1 MHCYRFTAEITY
13 PDNGQVLEHGDLVIK
28 IQLDDYQLPS
38 QLHGSM
44 ICVALSWTHSH
55 ASAPRSKASST
66 QVAAEQQQQQKS
78 DFAEQCFDEVPDLS
92 FQAFG
97 LSPGTQYTLRVALYG
112 TSQHGHN
119 LHSVML
125 ILVYFILVYFTMDIQ

>member
-1 MHCYRFTAEITY
+1 
-13 PDNGQVLEHGDLVIK
+13 VLEHGDLVIK

-55 ASAPRSKASST
+55 GSAARKGSNK
-66 QVAAEQQQQQKS
+66 QVVEQQKS
-78 DFAEQCFDEVPDLS
+78 EFAEQCFEEVPDLS

-97 LSPGTQYTLRVALYG
+97 LSAGTQYTLRVALYG
-112 TSQHGHN
+112 ECRS
-119 LHSVML
+119 S
-125 ILVYFILVYFTMDIQ
+125 